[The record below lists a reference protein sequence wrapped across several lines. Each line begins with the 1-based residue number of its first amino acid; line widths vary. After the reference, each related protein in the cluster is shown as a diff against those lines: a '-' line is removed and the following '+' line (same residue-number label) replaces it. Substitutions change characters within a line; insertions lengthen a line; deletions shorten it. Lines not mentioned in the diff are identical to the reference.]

1 MKIAMVACEPAPNT
15 WPPSGTNLEFR
26 SVSAQVVEVDVA
38 VVIDERQS
46 DAVGGVGVDPAA
58 IGDERD
64 HAAAD
69 IVDAVAWPSGRRDVG
84 VVERALAACG

>member
-1 MKIAMVACEPAPNT
+1 M
-15 WPPSGTNLEFR
+15 
-26 SVSAQVVEVDVA
+26 A

-69 IVDAVAWPSGRRDVG
+69 IVDAVAGPAEGADVG